1 MVLTI
6 LVMTQ
11 VEVVLQ
17 GVTKH
22 QDESSQVNQ
31 WLTGSVVTVKELSL
45 VTTNQTCWLDSWGW
59 TLWQSLVELNNRSQS
74 LSSWVGADGLK
85 KNACVSFLRSHEHSD
100 I

>member
-1 MVLTI
+1 MVLAV
-6 LVMTQ
+6 LVVTQ

-17 GVTKH
+17 GVTKD

-31 WLTGSVVTVKELSL
+31 WLTGSVVTVKELSF
-45 VTTNQTCWLDSWGW
+45 VTTNQTGWLDGWGW

-74 LSSWVGADGLK
+74 LSSWVGTDGL
-85 KNACVSFLRSHEHSD
+85 NMDACVSFLGSHEPSE